1 MKRER
6 TLWQGTLGNGHSL
19 VVTKSFGW
27 ILDGDTKVKEWAWVN
42 YASGTWEG
50 EEGLF
55 SAQAIADDV
64 EDLHLQFPTE
74 SDLSIGLVLSDR
86 IESSIVYQET
96 AAVGEAGW
104 VRVFVR
110 RNPDGTMFTQ
120 SLGFNVDAVDRAELE
135 RIVLELETSVREAVG
150 MPIG

>member
-6 TLWQGTLGNGHSL
+6 TLWQSTLDNGHSL
-19 VVTKSFGW
+19 VVTKNFGW
-27 ILDGDTKVKEWAWVN
+27 ILDGDAKVAEWAWVN
-42 YASGTWEG
+42 YASGTWDGEG
-50 EEGLF
+50 GLF
-55 SAQAIADDV
+55 TAQAISDDV
-64 EDLHLQFPTE
+64 DDLYLQFPKE

-96 AAVGEAGW
+96 AAVGDAGW

-120 SLGFNVDAVDRAELE
+120 SLGFNVDDVDRNELE
-135 RIVLELETSVREAVG
+135 TVVLELESSVREAVG
-150 MPIG
+150 MPLT